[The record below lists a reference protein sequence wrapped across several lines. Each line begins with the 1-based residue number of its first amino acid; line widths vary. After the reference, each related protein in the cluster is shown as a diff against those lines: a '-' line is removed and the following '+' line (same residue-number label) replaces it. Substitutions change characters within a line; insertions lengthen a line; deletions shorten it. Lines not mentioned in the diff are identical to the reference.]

1 MKIGI
6 PKEIKSNEFRVS
18 MTPAGVYELTR
29 LGHEVFI
36 QHEAGLGS
44 GYSDSAYLEHG
55 GIILQNIEEIYEKAE
70 LIIKVKEPLPHEYKL
85 VSSKHT
91 IFTYFHFASS
101 LELTQAMIERGAV
114 CIAYETVTKEDRS
127 LPLLTPMSE
136 IAGRMSIQEGA
147 KYLEKTMGG
156 KGILLGGVPGVP
168 PANVVILG
176 AGVVGIQAAKMASG
190 LGANVT
196 VFDVNLDRLRQLDD
210 FLPKNV
216 NTVYSNYTNIKE
228 SLTSA
233 DLVIGAV
240 LIPGAKTPILVS
252 REMLKLMSP
261 GSVVIDVAVDQG
273 GCIETCSP
281 TTHDNP
287 TFVIDG
293 ILHYCV
299 SNMPGAVPCTST
311 LALTNATLPFIIQ
324 LAKHGWEKA
333 IEINPALKTGV
344 NIAHGKVHHEHLAE
358 SLGLPYSKIN

>member
-1 MKIGI
+1 MKIGV
-6 PKEIKSNEFRVS
+6 PKEVKSNEFRVS

-36 QHEAGLGS
+36 QHDAGLGS
-44 GYSDSAYLEHG
+44 GYSDEEYLESG
-55 GIILQNIEEIYEKAE
+55 GVMLQSVEEIYEKAE
-70 LIIKVKEPLPHEYKL
+70 LIVKVKEPLPNEYKL
-85 VSSKHT
+85 ISDKHT

-101 LELTQAMIERGAV
+101 LELTQAMIDKGAI

-156 KGILLGGVPGVP
+156 KGVLLGGVPGVP

-196 VFDVNLDRLRQLDD
+196 IFDVNLDRLRQLDD

-216 NTVYSNYTNIKE
+216 TTVYSNYTSIKE

-252 REMLKLMSP
+252 RKMLKLMSP

-273 GCIETCSP
+273 GCIETCKP

-287 TFVIDG
+287 TFVVDG

-324 LAKHGWEKA
+324 LAEQGWRKA
-333 IEINPALKTGV
+333 VESNPVLKTGV
-344 NIAHGKVHHEHLAE
+344 NIAHGKVHHKHLAE
-358 SLGLPYSKIN
+358 SLDLPYTEIN